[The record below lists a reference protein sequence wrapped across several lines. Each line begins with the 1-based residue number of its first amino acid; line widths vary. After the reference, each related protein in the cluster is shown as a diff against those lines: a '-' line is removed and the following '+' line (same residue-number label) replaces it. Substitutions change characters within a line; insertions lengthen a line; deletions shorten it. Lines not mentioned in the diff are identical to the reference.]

1 MFFFDPTYILFMA
14 PAMILMFW
22 AQSKVK
28 GTYAKYAKVQTSTRM
43 PGYKVAEQL
52 LRSVGMPAAVS
63 AAPRGRRVDPERARQ
78 MAASGI
84 VSIER
89 VGGQLSDHYDP
100 AKKTLR
106 LSEGVYDSSSVAA
119 MAIVAHETGHA
130 IQDQVRYPALVLR
143 SALVPA
149 VRVGSTFGY
158 VVIIVGVVLMM
169 TGSALGEN
177 IAWIGVALFS
187 LTLIFS
193 LVTLPVEFDA
203 SKRALVLLENNGI
216 TSTQELAASK
226 KVLDAAALTYIAAM
240 AASLMQI
247 LYWVFVLLGRRD

>member
-1 MFFFDPTYILFMA
+1 MFFFDPTYLLFMA

-28 GTYAKYAKVQTSTRM
+28 AAYAKYSKVPTSTGL
-43 PGYKVAEQL
+43 PGYKVAQTL
-52 LRSVGMPAAVS
+52 LRSVGLES
-63 AAPRGRRVDPERARQ
+63 ATVVAGRGDAEARDRRRQ
-78 MAASGI
+78 MAEVGV

-89 VGGQLSDHYDP
+89 VGGRLSDHYDP

-106 LSEGVYDSSSVAA
+106 LSEGVFDSTSVAA

-130 IQDQVRYPALVLR
+130 IQDQVRYRPLVLR
-143 SALVPA
+143 STLVPA

-158 VVIIVGVVLMM
+158 IVIIIGVLMM
-169 TGSALGEN
+169 MTGAVIGES
-177 IAWIGVALFS
+177 IAWLGVGLFS

-203 SKRALVLLENNGI
+203 SRRALTLLENNGI
-216 TSTQELAASK
+216 TNSQELAASK
-226 KVLDAAALTYIAAM
+226 KVLDAAALTYVAAM

-247 LYWVFVLLGRRD
+247 L